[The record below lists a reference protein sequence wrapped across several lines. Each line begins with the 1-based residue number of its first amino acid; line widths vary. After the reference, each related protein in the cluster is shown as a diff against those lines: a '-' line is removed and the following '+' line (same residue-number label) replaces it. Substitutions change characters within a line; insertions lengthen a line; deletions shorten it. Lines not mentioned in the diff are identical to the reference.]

1 MGVKRETITL
11 IGAGLAGSLL
21 AIFLARR
28 GFRVEVYEKRP
39 DIRREPAGAGAG
51 QADQAGQAGQAGRSI
66 NLAMSARG
74 LHALGQAG
82 LQDEVLDMAIPMVGR
97 LIHPVEGDR
106 VLQPYGQRKN
116 EVIYSVSRGELNRYL
131 LSAAERQD
139 GVRLHF
145 NARCTGLEFRT
156 GVLYVRDDATN
167 HVHSLRPDR
176 VIGVDGSASAIRTA
190 MMNVGRFDLSQQY
203 LTHGYKELTIP
214 AGPDGA
220 YEMERN
226 ALHIWPRGMYML
238 IALPNLDGSFTC
250 TLFFPHEG
258 EYSFGSLKDPRRILD
273 FFKLQFPDATA
284 LMPDLTTLYRDNPTG
299 SLVTLKCFPWHY
311 RDRVLLLGD
320 AAHAI
325 VPFFGQGMNCAFEDC
340 TILDECIETHWP
352 DWGHVFESFGHRR
365 KEDTDAIADMAL
377 ANYVEMRDLVSDPGF
392 QLRQKVGFLLERKY
406 PDRFIPRYSMVSFH
420 RFPYREALHC
430 GEIQEGILRELC
442 ASISTEDQVD
452 WIAAERLVEE
462 RLGARMTPE

>member
-1 MGVKRETITL
+1 MDSHRETVTL

-39 DIRREPAGAGAG
+39 DIRREPAG
-51 QADQAGQAGQAGRSI
+51 DGQAGRSI

-74 LHALGQAG
+74 LHALEQVG
-82 LQDEVLDMAIPMVGR
+82 LQNEVLDMAIPMVGR

-106 VLQPYGQRKN
+106 VLQPYGQRED
-116 EVIYSVSRGELNRYL
+116 EVIYSVSRGELNRFL

-176 VIGVDGSASAIRTA
+176 IIGVDGSASAIRTA

-220 YEMERN
+220 YRMERN

-238 IALPNLDGSFTC
+238 IALPNQDGSFTC

-258 EYSFGSLKDPRRILD
+258 EYSFASLLDPRQILD
-273 FFKLQFPDATA
+273 FFKRQFPDATA

-340 TILDECIETHWP
+340 TILDECIEAHWP
-352 DWGHVFESFGHRR
+352 DWGNVFQSFGRRR
-365 KEDTDAIADMAL
+365 KADADAIADMAL

-392 QLRQKVGFLLERKY
+392 QLRQKVGFLLEQKY

-420 RFPYREALHC
+420 RFPYSEALHR

-442 ASISTEDQVD
+442 ASISSADRVD
-452 WIAAERLVEE
+452 WNAADRLVGERLDV
-462 RLGARMTPE
+462 RMTTG

>member
-11 IGAGLAGSLL
+11 VGAGLAGSLL
-21 AIFLARR
+21 AVFLARR
-28 GFRVEVYEKRP
+28 GFRVEVYEKRS
-39 DIRREPAGAGAG
+39 DIRRVSTGAGK
-51 QADQAGQAGQAGRSI
+51 AGRSI

-74 LHALGQAG
+74 LHALRQVG
-82 LQDEVLDMAIPMVGR
+82 LRDEVLGMAIPMAGR
-97 LIHPVEGDR
+97 LIHPVKGER
-106 VLQPYGQRKN
+106 VLQPYGQRDE
-116 EVIYSVSRGELNRYL
+116 EVIYSVSRGELNRVL

-145 NARCTGLEFRT
+145 NARCTGVEFRT

-167 HVHSLRPDR
+167 HVHSLRPKR
-176 VIGVDGSASAIRTA
+176 IIGVDGSASAIRTA

-214 AGPDGA
+214 AGTDGA
-220 YEMERN
+220 YRMEPN
-226 ALHIWPRGMYML
+226 ALHIWPRGLYML

-258 EYSFGSLKDPRRILD
+258 DYSFASLLDPRQVLD
-273 FFKLQFPDATA
+273 FFKSQFPDAAA
-284 LMPDLTTLYRDNPTG
+284 LMPDLATLYLDNPTG

-340 TILDECIETHWP
+340 TVLDECIEAYWP
-352 DWGHVFESFGHRR
+352 DWETVFESFGRRR

-377 ANYVEMRDLVSDPGF
+377 ANYIEMRDQVNDPGF
-392 QLRQKVGFLLERKY
+392 QLRQKVGFLLEQRF
-406 PDRFIPRYSMVSFH
+406 PDLYIPRYSMVSFH
-420 RFPYREALHC
+420 RFPYSEALRS
-430 GEIQEGILRELC
+430 GEIQDGILREIC
-442 ASISTEDQVD
+442 DSISAEEQVD
-452 WIAAERLVEE
+452 WDLAERLVSE
-462 RLGARMTPE
+462 RLGTG

>member
-1 MGVKRETITL
+1 MGAKRETVTL

-39 DIRREPAGAGAG
+39 DIRRESAGAGH
-51 QADQAGQAGQAGRSI
+51 AGQAGRSI
-66 NLAMSARG
+66 NLAMSVRG
-74 LHALGQAG
+74 LHALHQVG
-82 LQDEVLDMAIPMVGR
+82 LKDEVLGMAIPMAGR
-97 LIHPVEGDR
+97 LIHPVEGEQ
-106 VLQPYGQRKN
+106 VLQPYGQRDD
-116 EVIYSVSRGELNRYL
+116 EVIYSVSRGELNRVL
-131 LSAAERQD
+131 VSAAERQD

-167 HVHSLRPDR
+167 HVHSLRPR
-176 VIGVDGSASAIRTA
+176 RIIGVDGSASAIRTA
-190 MMNVGRFDLSQQY
+190 MMNAGRFDLSQQY

-214 AGPDGA
+214 AGPDSA
-220 YEMERN
+220 YRMEPN
-226 ALHIWPRGMYML
+226 ALHIWPRGLYML

-258 EYSFGSLKDPRRILD
+258 AYSFETLVTPGQVQE
-273 FFKLQFPDATA
+273 FFLEKFPDATA
-284 LMPDLTTLYRDNPTG
+284 LMPDLATLYRDNPTG

-340 TILDECIETHWP
+340 TVLDECIEAYWP
-352 DWGHVFESFGHRR
+352 DWGTVFESFGLRR
-365 KEDTDAIADMAL
+365 KENTDAIADMAL

-392 QLRQKVGFLLERKY
+392 QLRQKVGFLLERKF

-420 RFPYREALHC
+420 RFPYSEALRL
-430 GEIQEGILRELC
+430 GEVQDGILRELC
-442 ASISTEDQVD
+442 ASISSEDQVD
-452 WIAAERLVEE
+452 WNRADRLVRE
-462 RLGARMTPE
+462 RLGTR

>member
-11 IGAGLAGSLL
+11 VGAGLAGSLL

-39 DIRREPAGAGAG
+39 DIRRASSGAGL
-51 QADQAGQAGQAGRSI
+51 AGQAGRSI
-66 NLAMSARG
+66 NLAMSVRG
-74 LHALGQAG
+74 LHALGQIG
-82 LQDEVLDMAIPMVGR
+82 LKDEVLAMAIPMAGR
-97 LIHPVEGDR
+97 LIHPVEGEQ
-106 VLQPYGQRKN
+106 VLQPYGQRDD
-116 EVIYSVSRGELNRYL
+116 EVIYSVSRGELNQVL
-131 LSAAERQD
+131 VSAAERQD

-167 HVHSLRPDR
+167 HVHSLRPTR
-176 VIGVDGSASAIRTA
+176 IIGVDGSASAIRTA
-190 MMNVGRFDLSQQY
+190 MMNAGRFDLSQQY

-220 YEMERN
+220 YRMVPN
-226 ALHIWPRGMYML
+226 ALHIWPRGLYML
-238 IALPNLDGSFTC
+238 IALPNMDGSFTC

-258 EYSFGSLKDPRRILD
+258 EYSFASLLDPDKVRD
-273 FFKLQFPDATA
+273 FFNRQFPDATA
-284 LMPDLTTLYRDNPTG
+284 LMPDLPILYRDNPTG

-340 TILDECIETHWP
+340 TVLDECIEAYWP
-352 DWGHVFESFGHRR
+352 DWGTVFESFGRRR
-365 KEDTDAIADMAL
+365 KENTDAIADMAL

-392 QLRQKVGFLLERKY
+392 QLRQKVGFLLEQKF
-406 PDRFIPRYSMVSFH
+406 PDLFIPRYSMVSFH
-420 RFPYREALHC
+420 RFPYSEALHR
-430 GEIQEGILRELC
+430 GEVQDGILRELC
-442 ASISTEDQVD
+442 ASISSEDQVD
-452 WIAAERLVEE
+452 WDRANRLVRE
-462 RLGARMTPE
+462 RLGPH

>member
-11 IGAGLAGSLL
+11 VGAGLAGSLL

-39 DIRREPAGAGAG
+39 DIR
-51 QADQAGQAGQAGRSI
+51 QASSGGGQAGRSI
-66 NLAMSARG
+66 NLAMSVRG
-74 LHALGQAG
+74 LHALGQVG
-82 LQDEVLDMAIPMVGR
+82 LKDEVLGMAIPMAGR
-97 LIHPVEGDR
+97 LIHPVKGAR
-106 VLQPYGQRKN
+106 VLQPYGQRDD
-116 EVIYSVSRGELNRYL
+116 EVIYSVSRGELNRVL
-131 LSAAERQD
+131 VSAAERQD

-145 NARCTGLEFRT
+145 NARCTGFEFRT

-167 HVHSLRPDR
+167 HVHSLRPR
-176 VIGVDGSASAIRTA
+176 RIIGVDGSASAIRTA
-190 MMNVGRFDLSQQY
+190 MMNAGRFDLSQQY

-220 YEMERN
+220 YRMEPN
-226 ALHIWPRGMYML
+226 ALHIWPRGLYML
-238 IALPNLDGSFTC
+238 IALPNMDGSFTC

-258 EYSFGSLKDPRRILD
+258 EYSFASLLDPHQVRD
-273 FFKLQFPDATA
+273 FFSRQFPDATA
-284 LMPDLTTLYRDNPTG
+284 LMPDLPALYRNNPTG

-340 TILDECIETHWP
+340 TVLDECIEAYWP
-352 DWGHVFESFGHRR
+352 DWGTVFESFGLRR
-365 KEDTDAIADMAL
+365 KENTDAIADMAL

-392 QLRQKVGFLLERKY
+392 QLRQKVGFVLEQKF
-406 PDRFIPRYSMVSFH
+406 PDLFIPRYSMVSFH
-420 RFPYREALHC
+420 RFPYSEALHR
-430 GEIQEGILRELC
+430 GEVQDGILRELC
-442 ASISTEDQVD
+442 DSICSEDQVD
-452 WIAAERLVEE
+452 WNRANRLVRE
-462 RLGARMTPE
+462 RLGTH

>member
-11 IGAGLAGSLL
+11 VGAGLAGSLL
-21 AIFLARR
+21 AVFLARR

-39 DIRREPAGAGAG
+39 DIRLESAGT
-51 QADQAGQAGQAGRSI
+51 GQAGRTSRSI
-66 NLAMSARG
+66 NLAMSVRG
-74 LHALGQAG
+74 LHALHQVG
-82 LQDEVLDMAIPMVGR
+82 LKDEVLSMAIPMAGR
-97 LIHPVEGDR
+97 LIHPVEGEQ
-106 VLQPYGQRKN
+106 VLQPYGQRDE
-116 EVIYSVSRGELNRYL
+116 EVIYSVSRGELNRVL
-131 LSAAERQD
+131 VSAAERQD

-145 NARCTGLEFRT
+145 NARCTGVEFRT

-167 HVHSLRPDR
+167 RVHSLRPRR
-176 VIGVDGSASAIRTA
+176 VIGVDGSASAIRAA
-190 MMNVGRFDLSQQY
+190 MMNAGRFDLSQQY

-220 YEMERN
+220 YRMEPN
-226 ALHIWPRGMYML
+226 ALHIWPRGLYML

-258 EYSFGSLKDPRRILD
+258 EYSFDSLQDPEQVLD
-273 FFKLQFPDATA
+273 FFGRQFADATA
-284 LMPDLTTLYRDNPTG
+284 LMPDLPALYRGNPTG

-340 TILDECIETHWP
+340 TVLDECIEAYWP
-352 DWGHVFESFGHRR
+352 DWGQVFESFGQRR
-365 KEDTDAIADMAL
+365 KENTDAIADMAL

-392 QLRQKVGFLLERKY
+392 QLRQKVGFLLEQRF
-406 PDRFIPRYSMVSFH
+406 PDLFIPRYSMVSFH
-420 RFPYREALHC
+420 RFPYSEALHR
-430 GEIQEGILRELC
+430 GEIQDGILRDLC
-442 ASISTEDQVD
+442 ASVSSAEQVD
-452 WIAAERLVEE
+452 WNRADRLVRE
-462 RLGARMTPE
+462 RLGTH

>member
-1 MGVKRETITL
+1 MRVKRETITL
-11 IGAGLAGSLL
+11 VGAGLAGSLL
-21 AIFLARR
+21 AVFLARR

-39 DIRREPAGAGAG
+39 DIRRESAGAGS
-51 QADQAGQAGQAGRSI
+51 AGRSI
-66 NLAMSARG
+66 NLAMSVRG
-74 LHALGQAG
+74 LHALHQVG
-82 LQDEVLDMAIPMVGR
+82 LKDEVLGMAIPMTGR
-97 LIHPVEGDR
+97 LIHPVEGEQ
-106 VLQPYGQRKN
+106 VLQPYGQRDE
-116 EVIYSVSRGELNRYL
+116 EVIYSVSRGELNRVL
-131 LSAAERQD
+131 VSAAERQD
-139 GVRLHF
+139 GVRFHF
-145 NARCTGLEFRT
+145 NARCTGVEFRT
-156 GVLYVRDDATN
+156 GVLYIRDDATN
-167 HVHSLRPDR
+167 HVHSLRPR
-176 VIGVDGSASAIRTA
+176 RIIGVDGSASAIRTA
-190 MMNVGRFDLSQQY
+190 MMNAGRFDLSQQY

-220 YEMERN
+220 YRMAPN
-226 ALHIWPRGMYML
+226 ALHIWPRGLYML

-258 EYSFGSLKDPRRILD
+258 EYSFDSLLEPEQVLD
-273 FFKLQFPDATA
+273 FFGRQFPDATA
-284 LMPDLTTLYRDNPTG
+284 LMPDLATLYRGNPTG

-340 TILDECIETHWP
+340 TVLDECIEAFWP
-352 DWGHVFESFGHRR
+352 DWGKVFEAFGQRR
-365 KEDTDAIADMAL
+365 KENTDAIADMAL

-392 QLRQKVGFLLERKY
+392 QLRQKVGFLLEQKF
-406 PDRFIPRYSMVSFH
+406 PEAFIPRYSMVSFH

-442 ASISTEDQVD
+442 ASISTADQVD